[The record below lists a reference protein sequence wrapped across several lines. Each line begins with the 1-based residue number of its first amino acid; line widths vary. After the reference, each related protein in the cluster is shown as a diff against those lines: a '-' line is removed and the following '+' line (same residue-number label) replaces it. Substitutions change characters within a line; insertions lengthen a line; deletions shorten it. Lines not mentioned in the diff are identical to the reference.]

1 MPIVNSFADTYLPS
15 YARGKRDVGG
25 LEYDFLFQIDILYE
39 ERKKLKRVEPYYEW
53 FYREPDE
60 QVRPFIGYRDRSMY
74 AFQTARHVALM
85 GYIVG
90 NITPYRLMVARTG
103 TVYVRRKPTKFYTKS
118 FVGHVV
124 RNWGYDLR

>member
-1 MPIVNSFADTYLPS
+1 MTTFPTFQHVHFADYVKARDQRPS
-15 YARGKRDVGG
+15 YLHYA
-25 LEYDFLFQIDILYE
+25 IDIIYTV
-39 ERKKLKRVEPYYEW
+39 RKDVKSMPSYFEW
-53 FYREPDE
+53 FYREPEEE

-74 AFQTARHVALM
+74 AFQTARYVALM
-85 GYIVG
+85 EFIVG

-103 TVYVRRKPTKFYTKS
+103 TVYVRRKPKKFYTKS